1 MFSAVCLES
10 LLILWKHRIVDQYA
24 NSQFE
29 FCHCL
34 TFFVVEPVACDCR
47 NYLEHVAGTIV
58 EWTQQEEAKYQ
69 AKLLAAEVEE
79 IHHVGKGKP
88 EDGSEKKKKG
98 AESAKSPKPNTR

>member
-1 MFSAVCLES
+1 MHHDA
-10 LLILWKHRIVDQYA
+10 
-24 NSQFE
+24 
-29 FCHCL
+29 L
-34 TFFVVEPVACDCR
+34 TNVACDCR

-88 EDGSEKKKKG
+88 DDGSEKKKKG